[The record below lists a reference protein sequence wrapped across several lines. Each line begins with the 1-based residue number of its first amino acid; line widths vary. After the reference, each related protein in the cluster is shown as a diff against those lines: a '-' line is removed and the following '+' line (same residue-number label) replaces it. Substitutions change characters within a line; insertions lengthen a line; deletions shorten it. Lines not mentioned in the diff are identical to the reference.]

1 MKKKF
6 LTRAGSI
13 ILTGILSY
21 CAILWFAISLGLT
34 HWIPNFYSNAGGVGQ
49 LLLRMRE
56 IRNVENVDVLFIG
69 SSHAYRGFDP
79 REFKREGITAFN
91 LGSTSQTPF
100 NSYYMLKNHL
110 HSTNPEVVVLDLYW
124 DMLVQDGLES
134 TIDIVS
140 NTALENEI
148 FEMVADSKNTLAFNS
163 MLISI
168 IQRLHT
174 PLDFVEQ
181 KTNQEDIY
189 VAGGFT
195 QTLLSENIMSE
206 EKLDKLGPMVV
217 EFSNKQLS
225 YLNKIAA
232 LCKQRGVKLVF
243 VVVPVTKE
251 YRNKVVNYK
260 EYAATLQH
268 IAAQHGVLFF
278 DYNSRD
284 ELELH
289 TRYDFYDQ
297 DHLTQQGVKKFNDL
311 LIRDFKEHE
320 ILPYRFAEAETN

>member
-1 MKKKF
+1 M
-6 LTRAGSI
+6 
-13 ILTGILSY
+13 LTGIMSY

-34 HWIPNFYSNAGGVGQ
+34 HWIPNFYSNTGGIGQ

-110 HSTNPEVVVLDLYW
+110 HTTNPEVVVLDLYW

-140 NTALENEI
+140 NTDLGNEVLK
-148 FEMVADSKNTLAFNS
+148 MVADSRNTLAFNS
-163 MLISI
+163 MLISA

-174 PLDFVEQ
+174 PLELVEQ
-181 KTNQEDIY
+181 KAKQEDIY

-195 QTLLSENIMSE
+195 QTLLQENILSE
-206 EKLDKLGPMVV
+206 ENLDKLGPMVV
-217 EFSNKQLS
+217 EFSGKQLT
-225 YLNKIAA
+225 YLNKIAD

-260 EYAATLQH
+260 EYSATLSQ
-268 IAAQHGVLFF
+268 IAAQHGVHFF
-278 DYNSRD
+278 DYNGRD
-284 ELELH
+284 ELELQ

-297 DHLTQQGVKKFNDL
+297 DHLTQQGVKKFNEL
-311 LIRDFKEHE
+311 LIRDFKENG
-320 ILPYRFAEAETN
+320 ILGYKFAKAGIE